1 MGASFLPLETLQ
13 DMCRGLLED
22 TRAEIKIPGL
32 LVIDTPGHSA
42 FVNLRKRGGSIA
54 DIAILVVDVN
64 RGFELQTHECVGIL
78 KTFKTP
84 FVVAANK
91 IDLIPGWRSDRENR
105 LKAIL
110 AKQEIGV
117 RRELNN
123 RLFNMMGTLSRLGF
137 RSDTYE
143 KISDFRK
150 SVAIIPVSAKNGNG
164 IPELLAV
171 LVGLT
176 QQFMQQRLSV
186 SRGLARGNVLEVKE
200 EPGLGVTINA
210 IVYDGVLHRG
220 DIIVLAGKERPISSR
235 IRALL
240 LPKPLDEI
248 RDPRD
253 KFLPVDEVSAAAGVK
268 VAGPD
273 LSDALAGSP
282 LYATDDE
289 RAVTSIMASVA
300 EEVGRLR
307 ISTDTIG
314 VVLKADTL
322 GSLEAITSE
331 LQNHNIAIRIADIGD
346 VARREVVEAALVK
359 RSAHLLGVILAF
371 NVKVLPDAE
380 EEIRAQK
387 LKIFRGDIIYHV
399 IDEYLQW
406 QETERL
412 SRISEEL
419 GRLTRP
425 GRVIILPGC
434 IFRRS
439 NPAIVGVEILEG
451 VVKPHTRLIR
461 SDGRTIGEIMQIQ
474 DKGASLEMAE
484 KGRQVAISIRDAV
497 VGRHIFERDELM
509 IDLPEADYKAIQTKF
524 AGQLPSEELELLKKL
539 AEVKR
544 KANPAWGL

>member
-1 MGASFLPLETLQ
+1 
-13 DMCRGLLED
+13 
-22 TRAEIKIPGL
+22 
-32 LVIDTPGHSA
+32 
-42 FVNLRKRGGSIA
+42 
-54 DIAILVVDVN
+54 
-64 RGFELQTHECVGIL
+64 
-78 KTFKTP
+78 
-84 FVVAANK
+84 
-91 IDLIPGWRSDRENR
+91 
-105 LKAIL
+105 
-110 AKQEIGV
+110 
-117 RRELNN
+117 
-123 RLFNMMGTLSRLGF
+123 MMGTLSRLGF

-461 SDGRTIGEIMQIQ
+461 SDGRIVGEIMQIQ
-474 DKGASLEMAE
+474 DKGVSLGLAE
-484 KGRQVAISIRDAV
+484 KDRQVAISIEGAV

-509 IDLPEADYKAIQTKF
+509 IDLPETDYKAIQTKF

-539 AEVKR
+539 ADVKR

>member
-1 MGASFLPLETLQ
+1 
-13 DMCRGLLED
+13 MCRGLLKD
-22 TRAEIKIPGL
+22 TGAEIKIPGL

-91 IDLIPGWRSDRENR
+91 IDLIPGWRPDRDDR
-105 LKAIL
+105 LSITL
-110 AKQEIGV
+110 AKQETSV
-117 RRELNN
+117 RRELDN
-123 RLFNMMGTLSRLGF
+123 RLFNLMGTLSRLGF
-137 RSDTYE
+137 RSDMYE

-150 SVAIIPVSAKNGNG
+150 SVAIIPVSAKNGTG

-176 QQFMQQRLSV
+176 QQFMRQRLSV

-210 IVYDGVLHRG
+210 IVYDGILHRG
-220 DIIVLAGKERPISSR
+220 DIIVLAGKDRPISSR

-253 KFLPVDEVSAAAGVK
+253 KFQPVDEVQAAAGVK
-268 VAGPD
+268 VAAPD

-289 RAVTSIMASVA
+289 RAVASIMASVA

-322 GSLEAITSE
+322 GSLEAITTE
-331 LQNHNIAIRIADIGD
+331 LQNHNIPIRIADIGD
-346 VARREVVEAALVK
+346 VSRRDVVEAALVK
-359 RSAHLLGVILAF
+359 RSAPLLGVVLAF

-380 EEIRAQK
+380 EEIRAQR
-387 LKIFRGDIIYHV
+387 LNIFRGEIIYHV

-406 QETERL
+406 QEAERL

-425 GRVIILPGC
+425 GRLMILPGC

-461 SDGRTIGEIMQIQ
+461 DDGRIVGEIMQIQ
-474 DKGASLEMAE
+474 DKGVSLDVAE
-484 KGRQVAISIRDAV
+484 KGRQVAISIKEAV
-497 VGRHIFERDELM
+497 VGRHISERDELM
-509 IDLPEADYKAIQTKF
+509 IDLPEGDYKAIQTRF

>member
-1 MGASFLPLETLQ
+1 VGASFLPLETLQ

-22 TRAEIKIPGL
+22 TRAEIRIPGL

-91 IDLIPGWRSDRENR
+91 IDLIPGWRSDGENR

-176 QQFMQQRLSV
+176 QQFMRKRLSV

-268 VAGPD
+268 VAAPD

-289 RAVTSIMASVA
+289 RAVTSIMTTVT

-307 ISTDTIG
+307 ISTDIIG

-346 VARREVVEAALVK
+346 VARRDVVEAALVK
-359 RSAHLLGVILAF
+359 RSAYLLGVILAF

-425 GRVIILPGC
+425 GRVVILPGC

-461 SDGRTIGEIMQIQ
+461 SDGRIVGEIMQIQ
-474 DKGASLEMAE
+474 DKGVSLGLAE
-484 KGRQVAISIRDAV
+484 KDRQVAISIEGAV

-509 IDLPEADYKAIQTKF
+509 IDLPETDYKAIQTKF

-539 AEVKR
+539 ADVKR

>member
-1 MGASFLPLETLQ
+1 MT
-13 DMCRGLLED
+13 
-22 TRAEIKIPGL
+22 T
-32 LVIDTPGHSA
+32 
-42 FVNLRKRGGSIA
+42 
-54 DIAILVVDVN
+54 
-64 RGFELQTHECVGIL
+64 
-78 KTFKTP
+78 
-84 FVVAANK
+84 
-91 IDLIPGWRSDRENR
+91 
-105 LKAIL
+105 
-110 AKQEIGV
+110 
-117 RRELNN
+117 
-123 RLFNMMGTLSRLGF
+123 
-137 RSDTYE
+137 
-143 KISDFRK
+143 
-150 SVAIIPVSAKNGNG
+150 
-164 IPELLAV
+164 
-171 LVGLT
+171 
-176 QQFMQQRLSV
+176 
-186 SRGLARGNVLEVKE
+186 
-200 EPGLGVTINA
+200 VT
-210 IVYDGVLHRG
+210 
-220 DIIVLAGKERPISSR
+220 
-235 IRALL
+235 
-240 LPKPLDEI
+240 
-248 RDPRD
+248 
-253 KFLPVDEVSAAAGVK
+253 
-268 VAGPD
+268 
-273 LSDALAGSP
+273 
-282 LYATDDE
+282 
-289 RAVTSIMASVA
+289 

-307 ISTDTIG
+307 ISTDIIG

-346 VARREVVEAALVK
+346 VARRDVVEAALVK
-359 RSAHLLGVILAF
+359 RSAYLLGVILAF

>member
-1 MGASFLPLETLQ
+1 VGASFLPLETLQ

-105 LKAIL
+105 LRATL
-110 AKQEIGV
+110 AKQETSV
-117 RRELNN
+117 RRELDN
-123 RLFNMMGTLSRLGF
+123 RLFNVMGTLSRLGF

>member
-13 DMCRGLLED
+13 EMCRGLLED

-105 LKAIL
+105 LRATL
-110 AKQEIGV
+110 AKQETSV
-117 RRELNN
+117 RRELDN
-123 RLFNMMGTLSRLGF
+123 RLFNVMGTLSRLGF

-346 VARREVVEAALVK
+346 VARRDVVEAVLVK